1 MRLALTGAPALLA
14 AALAAALVTT
24 PATAAPAPTPTAAPT
39 PAPAPAPA
47 QYQIGTFNMAGG
59 NAEHGTKGD
68 EAPEAL
74 ARSVRDRMPAVVAVQ
89 EGCGDWSFALWN
101 KLREQQ
107 YDVLLNPV
115 LQRAGG
121 PNAECLH
128 PNSFGFGNGLIMR
141 KDIGFDPNSYRA
153 HELTKNAAVDPARK
167 DHKEQREMLCV
178 TAPARQ
184 LVACSVHL
192 THDDR
197 ELRIAEA
204 EEARRVLAVEYA
216 GYTKLVGGDLNDDP
230 MSAATDRFYDSGYG
244 FGARGEFKEA
254 DSLCGNKITPVANIY
269 GTPCRLGGRTHGSG
283 KIDYLFVSPHV
294 PVRWAQATSANH
306 SDHVPLWAEVT
317 L

>member
-1 MRLALTGAPALLA
+1 MRLALAGAIALLA
-14 AALAAALVTT
+14 TALVTT
-24 PATAAPAPTPTAAPT
+24 SAAADSPNSSPAAPAAS
-39 PAPAPAPA
+39 APAPA

-74 ARSVRDRMPAVVAVQ
+74 ARSVRDRMPAVVAIQ
-89 EGCGDWSFALWN
+89 EGCGDWTLALWN

-121 PNAECLH
+121 PNAECYH

-141 KDIGFDPNSYRA
+141 KDIGFDPNTYRA

-178 TAPARQ
+178 TAPARN

-197 ELRIAEA
+197 QLRIAEA
-204 EEARRVLAVEYA
+204 AEARRILAVEYA
-216 GYTKLVGGDLNDDP
+216 GHTKLVGGDLNDDP
-230 MSAATDRFYDSGYG
+230 LSAAADQFYDSGYG
-244 FGARGEFKEA
+244 FGARGELKEA
-254 DSLCGNKITPVANIY
+254 DSICGNKITPVANIY
-269 GTPCRLGGRTHGSG
+269 WTPCRLGEGTHGTG
-283 KIDYLFVSPHV
+283 KIDYLFVSPRVH
-294 PVRWAQATSANH
+294 VRWADATSANH